1 MPKRS
6 QPIAR
11 KFCDCRLGS
20 AETTAKQRLVLVL
33 LSVLGLR
40 LGVVRPIFRISRLG
54 RNALVLQPAVISTNI
69 GQRFLRRRDRIN
81 QILDLGIELITRELG
96 LGWVL
101 CQLANEKRRL
111 GRTRLGIAM

>member
-6 QPIAR
+6 QPSAI

-81 QILDLGIELITRELG
+81 QILDLGIELG
-96 LGWVL
+96 VYS
-101 CQLANEKRRL
+101 
-111 GRTRLGIAM
+111 